1 MKLTPLRYFQGIC
14 RWGSLSRAARE
25 LHISQSVLSGTIKE
39 LEEEFGVLLFSRSGR
54 GLVLTKEGEFFL
66 GEDSFLTNYMEEQF
80 KIRGAKLNAVLYT
93 NQLAAV
99 GQIVREG
106 TAAAF
111 LFEGVLPPEP
121 EVAVIPVEDLPAARV
136 CLVRKEGRKLS
147 PCAGQFIR
155 MVKEAGGD
163 GGRAF
168 LPLYCKMRPGKNPM
182 EKSEEKFGK
191 IEG

>member
-1 MKLTPLRYFQGIC
+1 MKLTQLRYFQGIC

-54 GLVLTKEGEFFL
+54 GLVLTKEGKFFL

-121 EVAVIPVEDLPAARV
+121 
-136 CLVRKEGRKLS
+136 
-147 PCAGQFIR
+147 
-155 MVKEAGGD
+155 
-163 GGRAF
+163 
-168 LPLYCKMRPGKNPM
+168 
-182 EKSEEKFGK
+182 
-191 IEG
+191 

>member
-1 MKLTPLRYFQGIC
+1 MGQFKNAGQTVHLGVSPM
-14 RWGSLSRAARE
+14 LS
-25 LHISQSVLSGTIKE
+25 
-39 LEEEFGVLLFSRSGR
+39 VLLFPRLLAR
-54 GLVLTKEGEFFL
+54 FQRAFPAAKLELTEGGSQANIARVEEAAGVPLALL

-136 CLVRKEGRKLS
+136 CLVWKEGRKLS

-163 GGRAF
+163 WG
-168 LPLYCKMRPGKNPM
+168 PGLSTPVL
-182 EKSEEKFGK
+182 
-191 IEG
+191 

>member
-1 MKLTPLRYFQGIC
+1 MKLTQLRYFQGIC

-66 GEDSFLTNYMEEQF
+66 GEAESLLDHADQVEEQF

-147 PCAGQFIR
+147 PLRRAVHPHG
-155 MVKEAGGD
+155 E
-163 GGRAF
+163 GGRRGLGAGPF
-168 LPLYCKMRPGKNPM
+168 YPCIVKCAR
-182 EKSEEKFGK
+182 EK
-191 IEG
+191 IQ

>member
-1 MKLTPLRYFQGIC
+1 MKLTQLRYFQGIC

-66 GEDSFLTNYMEEQF
+66 GEAESLLDHADQVEERMGQF
-80 KIRGAKLNAVLYT
+80 KNAGQTVHLGVSPMLSVLLFPRLLARFQRALSGGKAGAD
-93 NQLAAV
+93 
-99 GQIVREG
+99 GG
-106 TAAAF
+106 
-111 LFEGVLPPEP
+111 G
-121 EVAVIPVEDLPAARV
+121 
-136 CLVRKEGRKLS
+136 KLS

-163 GGRAF
+163 WG
-168 LPLYCKMRPGKNPM
+168 PGLSTPVL
-182 EKSEEKFGK
+182 
-191 IEG
+191 

>member
-1 MKLTPLRYFQGIC
+1 MKLTQLRYFQGIC

-66 GEDSFLTNYMEEQF
+66 GEAESLLDHADQVEESMRQF
-80 KIRGAKLNAVLYT
+80 KNAGQTVHLGVSPMLSVLLFPRLLARFQRAFPAAKLELT
-93 NQLAAV
+93 EGGSLANMA
-99 GQIVREG
+99 GAEE
-106 TAAAF
+106 AAA
-111 LFEGVLPPEP
+111 
-121 EVAVIPVEDLPAARV
+121 I
-136 CLVRKEGRKLS
+136 
-147 PCAGQFIR
+147 
-155 MVKEAGGD
+155 

-168 LPLYCKMRPGKNPM
+168 LPLYCKMRPGKNPI

>member
-1 MKLTPLRYFQGIC
+1 MKLTQLRYFQGIC
-14 RWGSLSRAARE
+14 RWGSLSLAARE

-121 EVAVIPVEDLPAARV
+121 EVAVIPVDDLPAVRV
-136 CLVRKEGRKLS
+136 CLVWKEGRKLS

-163 GGRAF
+163 WG
-168 LPLYCKMRPGKNPM
+168 PGLSTPVL
-182 EKSEEKFGK
+182 
-191 IEG
+191 

>member
-1 MKLTPLRYFQGIC
+1 MKLTQLRYFQGIC
-14 RWGSLSRAARE
+14 PWGSLSRAARE

-54 GLVLTKEGEFFL
+54 GLVLTKEGKFFL

-121 EVAVIPVEDLPAARV
+121 EVAVIPVDDLPAARV
-136 CLVRKEGRKLS
+136 CLVWKEGRKLS

-163 GGRAF
+163 WG
-168 LPLYCKMRPGKNPM
+168 PGLSTPVL
-182 EKSEEKFGK
+182 
-191 IEG
+191 